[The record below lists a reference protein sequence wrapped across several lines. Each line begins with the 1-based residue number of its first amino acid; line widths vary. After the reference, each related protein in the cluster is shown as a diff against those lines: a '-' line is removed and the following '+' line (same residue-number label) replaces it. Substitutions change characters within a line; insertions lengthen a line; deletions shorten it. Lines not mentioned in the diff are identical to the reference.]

1 MATVNV
7 VELGGREVSKCDCC
21 CRWEEKGE
29 QRPKWKLKHATYCD
43 IFETPAA
50 VAPKAV
56 SDAAIAAAA
65 KQGAIS
71 AVASDDEIVNLVRRG
86 RVTESDA
93 MTRASLVAMAE
104 FGDAAIAAKDV
115 ADSFKDGEDGVRA
128 RGRLATRT
136 RPVVQLSLGKDEL
149 AALDALAAEDGRS
162 RSAMAGRLALEEH
175 ARRHPQKRR
184 VTSTHTGEAGHRVT
198 SESVRG
204 TYVPK

>member
-1 MATVNV
+1 VATRKRLSPEEQIA
-7 VELGGREVSKCDCC
+7 VEE
-21 CRWEEKGE
+21 
-29 QRPKWKLKHATYCD
+29 
-43 IFETPAA
+43 
-50 VAPKAV
+50 
-56 SDAAIAAAA
+56 
-65 KQGAIS
+65 
-71 AVASDDEIVNLVRRG
+71 
-86 RVTESDA
+86 
-93 MTRASLVAMAE
+93 TRASLVAMAE

-136 RPVVQLSLGKDEL
+136 RPVVQLSLGNDEL

-184 VTSTHTGEAGHRVT
+184 ARLVSPGRRRDPREDARVRVGGGHVTTRTVTSTHTGEAGPRVT